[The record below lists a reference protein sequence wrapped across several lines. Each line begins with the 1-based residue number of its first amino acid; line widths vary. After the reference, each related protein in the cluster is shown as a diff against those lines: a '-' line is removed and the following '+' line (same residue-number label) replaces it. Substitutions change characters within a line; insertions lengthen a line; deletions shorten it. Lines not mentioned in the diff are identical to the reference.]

1 MRPKILWRTGL
12 NRPKLKRALPIR
24 QSSFTRTL
32 YENEKINLLTNAIK
46 YTTENEKITFLL
58 LQSKSTSLPLSVKII
73 VVNAIDFEVST
84 VNFDV

>member
-12 NRPKLKRALPIR
+12 NRPKLKRALPVR

-32 YENEKINLLTNAIK
+32 Y
-46 YTTENEKITFLL
+46 ENEKITFLL